1 MRKHHN
7 KLFYSKFRVKSVFIL
22 PGSLMFY
29 PTTDKH
35 LMWLKKE
42 YSDAPAMNKLADF
55 IIKNR
60 KDMRFRFQDKKALFY
75 TNEIMAQELVDLIGK
90 YHVGTEILDPR
101 FNMLD
106 KDTVGCDRLPHGKYR
121 YQVHL
126 KKDVHKFLSDVEKH
140 ALWQFIER
148 NADHCL
154 ITNNFVLDYLE
165 DKSSHCYHGYFYV
178 EHEKFLTPI
187 YMIAQ
192 KGIDKVITFV
202 KVKKW
207 KQ

>member
-1 MRKHHN
+1 MTIEKDVEVNATDTAVDYLVKKGFSAKLGARPLQRIIDDEIKN
-7 KLFYSKFRVKSVFIL
+7 PLSKMILFGELNEGGMVEVTLSEDIVPKLTVVFRPNEIGKLFYSKFRVKSVFIL

-42 YSDAPAMNKLADF
+42 YSDAPAMHKLADF

-101 FNMLD
+101 FI
-106 KDTVGCDRLPHGKYR
+106 
-121 YQVHL
+121 QISSAF
-126 KKDVHKFLSDVEKH
+126 KKRRPQIFK
-140 ALWQFIER
+140 
-148 NADHCL
+148 
-154 ITNNFVLDYLE
+154 
-165 DKSSHCYHGYFYV
+165 
-178 EHEKFLTPI
+178 
-187 YMIAQ
+187 
-192 KGIDKVITFV
+192 
-202 KVKKW
+202 
-207 KQ
+207 